1 VSAYARILVHWFSGT
16 GNALTSG
23 RWIAENGRAD
33 GVPVE
38 LLPMQGVDT
47 PRIPEIEGRTLHCF
61 CFPTHGFAP
70 PWLVLGYLWR
80 LPRQP
85 RADAFFLNTRAGVR
99 LPFFFLPGA
108 SGIALW
114 WPILLFAL
122 RGYRIAGS
130 LPVDLPHNWVSFF
143 PPNPRWG
150 ISRLAARSRRI
161 VDACSSRLLA
171 GRRYHRWSVWLTLPM
186 DVALAPV
193 SLVYLFLGRFGL
205 AKTLFASRSC
215 TACGLC
221 IDHCPV
227 GAVALVDG
235 RPFWKVTCESCLRC
249 MNLCPRRSVQS
260 WVTRMMLLTWPL
272 LVAGQALWPLH
283 WSLWLALLTPAY
295 LPIYRLL
302 HVAWGNRF
310 VNTAFTAT
318 SLTRY
323 WGRYLAPGIGAKDFE
338 GPAPR

>member
-1 VSAYARILVHWFSGT
+1 
-16 GNALTSG
+16 
-23 RWIAENGRAD
+23 
-33 GVPVE
+33 
-38 LLPMQGVDT
+38 
-47 PRIPEIEGRTLHCF
+47 
-61 CFPTHGFAP
+61 
-70 PWLVLGYLWR
+70 
-80 LPRQP
+80 
-85 RADAFFLNTRAGVR
+85 
-99 LPFFFLPGA
+99 
-108 SGIALW
+108 
-114 WPILLFAL
+114 
-122 RGYRIAGS
+122 
-130 LPVDLPHNWVSFF
+130 
-143 PPNPRWG
+143 
-150 ISRLAARSRRI
+150 
-161 VDACSSRLLA
+161 
-171 GRRYHRWSVWLTLPM
+171 M